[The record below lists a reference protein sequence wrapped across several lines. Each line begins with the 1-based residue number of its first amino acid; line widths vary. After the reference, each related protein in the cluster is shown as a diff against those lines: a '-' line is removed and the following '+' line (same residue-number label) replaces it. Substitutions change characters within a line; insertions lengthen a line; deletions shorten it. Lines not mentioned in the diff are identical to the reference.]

1 MAQEY
6 TANFF
11 LGNNFL
17 SVGYFFGPYFGSFIK
32 NPYLSGNVFLFDKL
46 ALSASLSYY
55 DLVDTKR
62 TIINTR
68 LDWKVMN
75 KLFLRSYFQR
85 DNYSKQALWNS
96 ILQYEFFA
104 GSNVYLVLNLNGDK
118 LQNTAKYFK
127 VGYEINF

>member
-1 MAQEY
+1 M
-6 TANFF
+6 
-11 LGNNFL
+11 
-17 SVGYFFGPYFGSFIK
+17 SVPYCVDFIE
-32 NPYLSGNVFLFDKL
+32 
-46 ALSASLSYY
+46 
-55 DLVDTKR
+55 
-62 TIINTR
+62 
-68 LDWKVMN
+68 MN

-85 DNYSKQALWNS
+85 DNYSKQALWNP